1 MEIPISPG
9 NQGRYQTLM
18 TAPSSVEGDQFPP
31 QLVDAIEGLWRDPGV
46 RAAFDRRNELQLND
60 SAP

>member
-1 MEIPISPG
+1 MEIPIGPN
-9 NQGRYQTLM
+9 NQARYQIVM
-18 TAPSSVEGDQFPP
+18 NAPPSVEGDIFPP

-46 RAAFDRRNELQLND
+46 QAAFNRRNELQLND